1 MDRLKLTGIEVFAHH
16 GVLPEEK
23 QIGQKF
29 LVDLDIEVDLGAA
42 GKSDNLTDTI
52 DYGDLAEKVH
62 QLVAGARWNLIE
74 KVAEETAN
82 LVLSVPSVRAV
93 AVTVHKPNAPIAV
106 DFADVSV
113 TIDRRRQA

>member
-23 QIGQKF
+23 QIGQSF
-29 LVDLDIEVDLGAA
+29 LIDVEIEADLQPAGA
-42 GKSDNLTDTI
+42 SDSLADTI
-52 DYGDLAEKVH
+52 DYASLAEKVH
-62 QLVAGARWNLIE
+62 ELVAGGRWNLIE

-82 LVLSVPSVRAV
+82 LVLSFPVVSAV
-93 AVTVHKPNAPIAV
+93 VVTVHKPSAPLAV

-113 TIDRRRQA
+113 TIDRRRRG

>member
-1 MDRLKLTGIEVFAHH
+1 MDRLQLTGIEVFAHH

-29 LVDLDIEVDLGAA
+29 LIDLDIEADLKAA
-42 GKSDNLTDTI
+42 GKSDSLADTI

-62 QLVAGARWNLIE
+62 DLVAGSQWNLIE
-74 KVAEETAN
+74 KVAEEIAQ
-82 LVLSVPSVRAV
+82 LVLAIPLVRAV

-106 DFADVSV
+106 DFDDVSV
-113 TIDRRRQA
+113 TTIHRRRG